1 MSDLLSHLSHVPTVT
16 YPLAAGLVTTS
27 SILFGNVG
35 LSLVGPLPIIRGRLG
50 THNLD
55 AKQRVRVWKLFF
67 DGAAVSAVVPRLRDV
82 NHELERTGYDLIRSL
97 CSREQSH
104 DHLGRISIR
113 TLPHPMTDWPD
124 PDLIVAMTMT
134 SRIRS
139 THLLLLLT
147 TAPVTRGC
155 TN

>member
-55 AKQRVRVWKLFF
+55 AKQRGF
-67 DGAAVSAVVPRLRDV
+67 GSC
-82 NHELERTGYDLIRSL
+82 SL
-97 CSREQSH
+97 
-104 DHLGRISIR
+104 
-113 TLPHPMTDWPD
+113 
-124 PDLIVAMTMT
+124 
-134 SRIRS
+134 
-139 THLLLLLT
+139 
-147 TAPVTRGC
+147 TARR
-155 TN
+155 